1 MTQQRSTKDTGTPS
15 PRLPEAP
22 REYDQMYMADLLRT
36 LEFFISQTDNQGDC
50 IKNLGISSATFE
62 FQDVKCG
69 DFIDN
74 MRLTSLGVTGSTA
87 ELGITFP
94 VV

>member
-36 LEFFISQTDNQGDC
+36 LEFFISQTDNPGILRGTKITLKELPTSSTDLEVGALFNDNGT
-50 IKNLGISSATFE
+50 IKIKE
-62 FQDVKCG
+62 
-69 DFIDN
+69 
-74 MRLTSLGVTGSTA
+74 
-87 ELGITFP
+87 
-94 VV
+94 